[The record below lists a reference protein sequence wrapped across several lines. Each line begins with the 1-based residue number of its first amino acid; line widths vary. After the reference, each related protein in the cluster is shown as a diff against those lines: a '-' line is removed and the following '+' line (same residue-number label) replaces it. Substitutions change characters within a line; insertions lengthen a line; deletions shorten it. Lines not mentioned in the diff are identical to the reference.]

1 MDSKADGDE
10 PLLTPEQVAKQL
22 VVEETT
28 LAVWRSTRRQ
38 PLSFVKIGALVRYRR
53 ADVQAFIQS
62 RLHSMAQGAA

>member
-1 MDSKADGDE
+1 MDDRTQGDE
-10 PLLTPEQVAKQL
+10 PLLTPQQVARQL

-38 PLSFVKIGALVRYRR
+38 PLPFVKVGGLVRYRR

-62 RLHSMAQGAA
+62 HLRCAA